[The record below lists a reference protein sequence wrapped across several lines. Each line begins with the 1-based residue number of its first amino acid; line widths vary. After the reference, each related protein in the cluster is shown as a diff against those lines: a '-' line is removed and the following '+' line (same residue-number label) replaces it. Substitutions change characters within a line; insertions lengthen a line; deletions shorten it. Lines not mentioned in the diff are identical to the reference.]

1 MGIALSIKPKL
12 EELRSRGALGIAETS
27 AGEVPKLVIAG
38 AGIMGASMGQIFARW
53 GYRVTL
59 YDIEQEGLEK
69 ARKLIAI
76 NQRSLIDQGELSE
89 DLSRELLSRILYTT
103 AMDTFKEADFVIE
116 AIVENL
122 SVKLNFWKEVSQL
135 APDGAVLTTNTS
147 GLSITEISAA
157 VRLPERFCGMHW
169 VNPPHIVPLVEVIQG
184 KNTANETMEIVQD
197 VALSVHKHPVIVR
210 GDPSGFL
217 LNRLQFAVLREALHI
232 VESGYASTKDVD
244 DVMKYGLGMR
254 YACIGPFET
263 ADLGGLD
270 TFYRIGSYLFSDL
283 SDAKTVP
290 ELLANLYREGS
301 FGTKSG
307 KGFYDYG
314 NGGAER
320 AIEKRDKS
328 FLKLARLHED
338 L

>member
-1 MGIALSIKPKL
+1 MKTLSVKSKL
-12 EELRSRGALGIAETS
+12 EALRSKGAPGG
-27 AGEVPKLVIAG
+27 AGAPEIVIAG
-38 AGIMGASMGQIFARW
+38 SGTMGASMAQIFAKW
-53 GYRVTL
+53 GYLVTL
-59 YDIEQEGLEK
+59 YDIVQEGIDKGRE
-69 ARKLIAI
+69 LIAI
-76 NQRSLIDQGELSE
+76 NQRTLIAQGDLSE
-89 DLSRELLSRILYTT
+89 DMSREVLSRISYTMK
-103 AMDTFKEADFVIE
+103 MDAFAKADFVIE

-122 SVKLNFWKEVSQL
+122 GVKLDFWKEASRL
-135 APDGAVLTTNTS
+135 ARDDAALTTNTS
-147 GLSITEISAA
+147 GLSITKISEA

-169 VNPPHIVPLVEVIQG
+169 INPPHIVPLVEIIFG
-184 KNTANETMEIVQD
+184 ENTAEETVETVRE
-197 VALSVHKHPVIVR
+197 VALSVRKRPVVVR
-210 GDPSGFL
+210 KDPSGFL

-232 VESGYASTKDVD
+232 VENGYASMQDVD

-270 TFYRIGSYLFSDL
+270 TFYRIASYLFAEL
-283 SDAKTVP
+283 SDAKTVS
-290 ELLANLYREGS
+290 EILGSLYNQGA

-320 AIEKRDKS
+320 AIEKRDKD
-328 FLKLARLHED
+328 FLKIAKCLYGD